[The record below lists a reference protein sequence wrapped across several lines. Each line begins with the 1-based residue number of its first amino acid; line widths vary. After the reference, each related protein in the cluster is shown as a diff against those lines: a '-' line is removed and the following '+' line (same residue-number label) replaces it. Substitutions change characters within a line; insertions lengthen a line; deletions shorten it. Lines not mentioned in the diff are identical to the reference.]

1 MIHYSLLSTDYSLFT
16 FDNSQFTKM
25 ATTKLRLNIEE
36 LNEDFFDDTRLLGI
50 TAPVKNYQF
59 CLQLNNLLGYQF
71 RLNPSLEIHLRRKDR
86 SYYFSIYESKEPNSF
101 LVHYLYHNQFD
112 GEYLLPEFKH
122 MDFLWLMKGDLV
134 DDTKCNWIKQS
145 VKNLVGVQLVAEL
158 TNEQIK
164 NKGNMVF

>member
-1 MIHYSLLSTDYSLFT
+1 MR
-16 FDNSQFTKM
+16 
-25 ATTKLRLNIEE
+25 LRLDVEE
-36 LNEDFFDDTRLLGI
+36 LNDDFFEDTRLLGI

-59 CLQLNNLLGYQF
+59 CLQLNNQLGYHF
-71 RLNPSLEIHLRRKDR
+71 RLNNDIEIHLRRKER
-86 SYYFSIYESKEPNSF
+86 SYYFSVYQSAEPNSF
-101 LVHYLYHNQFD
+101 LVHYLYHNQCD

-134 DDTKCNWIKQS
+134 DAEKGEWIKQS
-145 VKNLVGVQLVAEL
+145 VRNINGVQLVAEL

>member
-1 MIHYSLLSTDYSLFT
+1 
-16 FDNSQFTKM
+16 M

-71 RLNPSLEIHLRRKDR
+71 RLNPSLEIHLRRKER
-86 SYYFSIYESKEPNSF
+86 SYYFSIYESKESNSF

-145 VKNLVGVQLVAEL
+145 VKNLAGVQLVAEL

>member
-1 MIHYSLLSTDYSLFT
+1 MDHSLSP
-16 FDNSQFTKM
+16 M

-71 RLNPSLEIHLRRKDR
+71 RLNPSLEIHLRRKER

-134 DDTKCNWIKQS
+134 DDMKCNWIKQS

>member
-1 MIHYSLLSTDYSLFT
+1 MNYVPSTT
-16 FDNSQFTKM
+16 AM

-71 RLNPSLEIHLRRKDR
+71 RLNPGLEIHLRRKER

-134 DDTKCNWIKQS
+134 DDARCSWIKQS
-145 VKNLVGVQLVAEL
+145 VRNLSGVQLVAEL

>member
-1 MIHYSLLSTDYSLFT
+1 
-16 FDNSQFTKM
+16 M

-50 TAPVKNYQF
+50 TAPVKSYQL

-71 RLNPSLEIHLRRKDR
+71 RLNPTLEIHLRRKER
-86 SYYFSIYESKEPNSF
+86 SYYFNIYESKEPNSF
-101 LVHYLYHNQFD
+101 LSHYLYHNQYD

-122 MDFLWLMKGDLV
+122 MDFLWLMKGDMV
-134 DDTKCNWIKQS
+134 DDEKCNWIKQS
-145 VKNLVGVQLVAEL
+145 VRSLSGIQLVAEL
-158 TNEQIK
+158 TNEQIR